1 MESFCKS
8 LSETKKVIKP
18 WGYEL
23 WIASNDTGSKFAMKE
38 IFINSGHKTSYQ
50 FHEHKEECAII
61 LSGEGTLFLSE
72 KKININKFK
81 SGKYNDNELKD
92 IIKNLQSFKISK
104 GSTMQIKPFYVHSIL
119 AITDIKLIES
129 STLDLDDVFRLF
141 DETGRGHGKINSEHL

>member
-8 LSETKKVIKP
+8 LSETKKVLKP

-23 WIASNDTGSKFAMKE
+23 WIASNDTNSKFAMKE

-50 FHEHKEECAII
+50 FHERKEECAII

-72 KKININKFK
+72 KKIDINKFK
-81 SGKYNDNELKD
+81 SSQYEDSELRD

-119 AITDIKLIES
+119 AVTDITLIES

>member
-72 KKININKFK
+72 KKIDINKFK
-81 SGKYNDNELKD
+81 SGQYEEGELKD

-119 AITDIKLIES
+119 AVTDIKLIES